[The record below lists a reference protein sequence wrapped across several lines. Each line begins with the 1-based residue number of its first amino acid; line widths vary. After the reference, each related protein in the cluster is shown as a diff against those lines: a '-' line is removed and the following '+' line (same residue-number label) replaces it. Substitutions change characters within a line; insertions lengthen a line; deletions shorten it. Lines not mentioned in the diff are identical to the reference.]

1 MSFSYSQRDM
11 KFSLFLSLFRIEV
24 KRPSKVHLESSQTS
38 TMEIFCENS
47 YVQLGSKY
55 VSDSLPVFPLV
66 ISTNV

>member
-38 TMEIFCENS
+38 TMEFFSENS

-55 VSDSLPVFPLV
+55 VSDSLPVFPLL